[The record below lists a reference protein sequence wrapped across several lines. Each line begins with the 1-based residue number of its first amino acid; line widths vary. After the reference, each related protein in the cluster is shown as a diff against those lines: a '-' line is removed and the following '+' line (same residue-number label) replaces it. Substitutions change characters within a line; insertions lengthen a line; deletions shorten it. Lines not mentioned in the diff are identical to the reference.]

1 VRRSTLLRFVT
12 LLFGLVLI
20 AAACGDSGDTGGQ
33 GSPTGASPTESESEG
48 EGGTITIGSDT
59 ANDHGSKDV
68 SGESELS
75 LELDSFYFEPTV
87 LQGMAGQHLS
97 LELENE
103 SEDLH
108 NFSIEDQGIDQDVE
122 AGQSATVDVTFPDSG
137 VLVFFCEYHRS
148 QGMVGGL
155 EV

>member
-1 VRRSTLLRFVT
+1 MRRSTMLRLLG
-12 LLFGLVLI
+12 LLFGLMVV
-20 AAACGDSGDTGGQ
+20 AAACGNSDDTGGQ
-33 GSPTGASPTESESEG
+33 PSPTGGSPTETEE

-59 ANDHGSKDV
+59 ANDHGAQDV
-68 SGESELS
+68 SGESELA

-87 LQGMAGQHLS
+87 LQGEAGQHLS

-103 SEDLH
+103 SDDLH
-108 NFSIEDQGIDQDVE
+108 NLSIEDQGIDQDVE

-137 VLVFFCEYHRS
+137 SVVFFCEYHRS
-148 QGMVGGL
+148 QGMVGSL